1 MSFKSF
7 SSTLPTGKKNPAV
20 ADTQAAPMQD
30 QPAAPAVGKAPVAVP
45 ANKA

>member
-7 SSTLPTGKKNPAV
+7 SSTLPGGKKSPAAESTKTEPV
-20 ADTQAAPMQD
+20 QD
-30 QPAAPAVGKAPVAVP
+30 QPAAPANKTPAGVVP